1 MTGTM
6 IGVTN
11 ANEQQALDR
20 AQEVRQFEDSNLGV
34 KGLLDSGLSTLPPM
48 FIHPPDLLS
57 SLKPVVGLK
66 TDSIPI
72 IDLSGSNSDRR
83 PSVIEE
89 VARAA
94 REFGFFQIVNHGV
107 PTEALGQTIAA
118 VKAFHEQPAEVKAR
132 IYRRESETGVAF
144 FASSVDLLH
153 SNVACWRDSL
163 RIRSGPVLP
172 DEEEIPEV
180 CRNEVMEWNQ
190 QTQHLGVL
198 LMGLLS
204 EGLGLSPSKLQD
216 MTCVEKRNMLGHYYP
231 YCPQPDLTVA

>member
-11 ANEQQALDR
+11 ANEQQALER

-89 VARAA
+89 LHVLL
-94 REFGFFQIVNHGV
+94 VS
-107 PTEALGQTIAA
+107 L
-118 VKAFHEQPAEVKAR
+118 
-132 IYRRESETGVAF
+132 
-144 FASSVDLLH
+144 ASS
-153 SNVACWRDSL
+153 R
-163 RIRSGPVLP
+163 
-172 DEEEIPEV
+172 
-180 CRNEVMEWNQ
+180 
-190 QTQHLGVL
+190 
-198 LMGLLS
+198 
-204 EGLGLSPSKLQD
+204 
-216 MTCVEKRNMLGHYYP
+216 
-231 YCPQPDLTVA
+231 